1 MRRLLLTLLSCLLTL
16 PLAVLVAPAAH
27 ACSCSAPDP
36 QISLGE
42 SDLIAE
48 VTVLRES
55 EEHDKRVYDLQVQRA
70 WKGIDDTHMELTTEL
85 EGTACGLRLREGESY
100 VLFANDIDGEGWTA
114 SSCTA
119 TFGASAKDPIVTRAD
134 IEAEYGPPMVPTP
147 RASDAESTWDVW
159 PGDDLMPWLILGG
172 SLLVVL
178 VVVSGGVALARGR
191 VRGDG

>member
-1 MRRLLLTLLSCLLTL
+1 
-16 PLAVLVAPAAH
+16 
-27 ACSCSAPDP
+27 
-36 QISLGE
+36 
-42 SDLIAE
+42 
-48 VTVLRES
+48 
-55 EEHDKRVYDLQVQRA
+55 
-70 WKGIDDTHMELTTEL
+70 MELTTEL

-134 IEAEYGPPMVPTP
+134 IEAEYGTATVPTP

-159 PGDDLMPWLILGG
+159 PGDDLMPWVILGG

>member
-1 MRRLLLTLLSCLLTL
+1 M
-16 PLAVLVAPAAH
+16 
-27 ACSCSAPDP
+27 
-36 QISLGE
+36 G
-42 SDLIAE
+42 
-48 VTVLRES
+48 
-55 EEHDKRVYDLQVQRA
+55 
-70 WKGIDDTHMELTTEL
+70 LTTEL
-85 EGTACGLRLREGESY
+85 EGTACGLRLREGESH

-114 SSCTA
+114 RSCTA